1 MATGSSKLKP
11 VDKVWVDG
19 QLVPFADA
27 NVHVLTHTLHYGV
40 GAFEGIRCYK
50 RVDGRGAIFRLEEH
64 IDRLFDSCHICTLDP
79 PYTRQQ
85 VMHACVETMRA
96 NKMTEAYL
104 RPIIFLG
111 DGALGLGSLDNPVRT
126 VVCVYEWGA
135 YLGDEGLRQGIRA
148 KVSSFTRGALNS
160 TMSKGKICGQYVNS
174 VLAKREAI
182 KAGYDEAIL
191 LDGNGHIAE
200 ASGENIFIVKKG
212 RIKTPPLSSPILA
225 GITRDSIITI
235 ARELGFELEEAT
247 FARDELWLA
256 DEVFMCGTAAEI
268 TPVREIDDRRIG
280 AGQCGPVTRRLQEH
294 FFEVVKGKPGKEPL
308 HPEWLTYL
316 DPQGVQQ
323 AAPPQPPV
331 RQPHL
336 HSS

>member
-1 MATGSSKLKP
+1 MGHSSKLKP

-19 QLVPFADA
+19 QLVPFKDA
-27 NVHVLTHTLHYGV
+27 QVHVLTHTLHYGV
-40 GAFEGIRCYK
+40 GAFEGIRCY
-50 RVDGRGAIFRLEEH
+50 RRADGRGAIFRLAEH
-64 IDRLFDSCHICTLDP
+64 IDRLFDSCHICTLDV
-79 PYTRQQ
+79 PYSRQD
-85 VMHACVETMRA
+85 VMDACLDTMRA

-126 VVCVYEWGA
+126 AICVYEWGA

-160 TMSKGKICGQYVNS
+160 NMSKGKICGQYVNS
-174 VLAKREAI
+174 VLAKREAM

-200 ASGENIFIVKKG
+200 ASGENIFLVKKG
-212 RIKTPPLSSPILA
+212 RIKTPPLSSPILN

-235 ARELGFELEEAT
+235 ARELGYPLEEAT

-294 FFEVVKGKPGKEPL
+294 FFEVVKGKAGKDPL
-308 HPEWLTYL
+308 HPEWLTFL
-316 DPQGVQQ
+316 ENVAQPL
-323 AAPPQPPV
+323 AATPV
-331 RQPHL
+331 RSQ
-336 HSS
+336 SQTY